1 MYVLTSRYRSKNSMC
16 LSLRFIVCLTML
28 TATSSLIADDS
39 KPDAEPIPATG
50 DKVKE
55 LAPLDAWMRAIMG
68 EHKIPGGSL
77 AVVRDGKLI
86 YARGFGYADREEKT
100 PVQPE
105 SLFRIASV
113 SKPVTAVAI
122 LKLAEQGKLKIDDKV
137 LDYID
142 AEPFLPEGRKFDE
155 RWQQVTLAHCL
166 AHTGGWDRGVSY
178 DPMFQALRMS
188 REMQVPLPIEPLHII
203 CYQRGMP
210 LDFDPGSRYAYSNFG
225 YSLLGRVIEKV
236 SGKSYEQYVKDDV
249 FAPLGISAPRIGKSL
264 ASERAEGEVKY
275 YVVNDGTGVAVTGP
289 AGGNED
295 EKVPISY
302 GSWRQETLDA
312 HGGWIASTI
321 DLAKFGAALDV
332 VDGSQATRG
341 KLLSPASV
349 KELLSPRI
357 EMKNPAGEVT
367 GQYGYGWMLKK
378 DDALGDYAAHGG
390 ALACTAASLIH
401 LPDGLNVAVLFNLG
415 QSADGKTFLAR
426 EVESGLL
433 GAIAKA
439 RP

>member
-1 MYVLTSRYRSKNSMC
+1 MLSYRFLT
-16 LSLRFIVCLTML
+16 IWLTML
-28 TATSSLIADDS
+28 TAIAAADADDS
-39 KPDAEPIPATG
+39 NNKSTDVLPTTG
-50 DKVKE
+50 DAVE
-55 LAPLDAWMRAIMG
+55 TLAPLDAWMRQIMT

-77 AVVRDGKLI
+77 AVIKDGKLI
-86 YARGFGYADREEKT
+86 YARGFGYADREAKT

-113 SKPVTAVAI
+113 SKPITAVAI
-122 LKLAEQGKLKIDDKV
+122 LKLAEQGKLKFDDKV

-142 AEPFLPEGRKFDE
+142 AEPFLPEGRKIDE
-155 RWQQVTLAHCL
+155 RWNQVTLAHCL
-166 AHTGGWDRGVSY
+166 AHTCGWDRGVSY

-188 REMQVPLPIEPLHII
+188 REMKVPLPIEPVHII
-203 CYQRGMP
+203 RYQRGMP

-236 SGKSYEQYVKDDV
+236 SGRPYEAHVREEV
-249 FAPLGISAPRIGKSL
+249 FAPLGITAPRIGKSL
-264 ASERAEGEVKY
+264 AHERADGEVKY

-321 DLAKFGAALDV
+321 DLAKFGAAIDL
-332 VDGSQATRG
+332 VDQGKATRG

-349 KELLSPRI
+349 KEMFSPRI
-357 EMKNPAGEVT
+357 DMKNPEGQVT

-378 DDALGDYAAHGG
+378 HDDLGDYSAHGG

-401 LPDGLNVAVLFNLG
+401 FQDGLNVAVLFNLG
-415 QSADGKTFLAR
+415 QAADGKTFLAR

-433 GAIAKA
+433 SAIAKVK
-439 RP
+439 P

>member
-1 MYVLTSRYRSKNSMC
+1 MRSTRF
-16 LSLRFIVCLTML
+16 LSICLTML
-28 TATSSLIADDS
+28 FAIAAADADDS
-39 KPDAEPIPATG
+39 KNASTEVLPTTG
-50 DKVKE
+50 DAVE
-55 LAPLDAWMRAIMG
+55 SLAPLDAWMRAIMA
-68 EHKIPGGSL
+68 EHRIPGGSL
-77 AVVRDGKLI
+77 AVVKDGRLV
-86 YARGFGYADREEKT
+86 YARGFGYADREAQT

-113 SKPVTAVAI
+113 SKPITAVAI
-122 LKLAEQGKLKIDDKV
+122 LKLAEQGKIQLDDRV

-142 AEPFLPEGRKFDE
+142 AEPFLGDGRKIDE
-155 RWQQVTLAHCL
+155 RWNQVTIAHCL

-188 REMQVPLPIEPLHII
+188 REMKVPLPIEPVHII
-203 CYQRGMP
+203 RYQRGMP

-225 YSLLGRVIEKV
+225 YSLLGRVIEKI
-236 SGKSYEQYVKDDV
+236 SGKSYEAYVREEV

-275 YVVNDGTGVAVTGP
+275 YVVNDGTGIAVTGP

-321 DLAKFGAALDV
+321 DLAKFGAALDL
-332 VDGSQATRG
+332 VDEGRATRG
-341 KLLSPASV
+341 NLLSPSSV
-349 KELLSPRI
+349 KELFSPRV
-357 EMKNPAGEVT
+357 EMKSPEGKVT
-367 GQYGYGWMLKK
+367 GHYGYGWMLKK
-378 DDALGDYAAHGG
+378 HDDLGDYSAHGG

-401 LPDGLNVAVLFNLG
+401 FQDGLNVAVLFNLG
-415 QSADGKTFLAR
+415 QAADGRTFLAR
-426 EVESGLL
+426 EVETGLL